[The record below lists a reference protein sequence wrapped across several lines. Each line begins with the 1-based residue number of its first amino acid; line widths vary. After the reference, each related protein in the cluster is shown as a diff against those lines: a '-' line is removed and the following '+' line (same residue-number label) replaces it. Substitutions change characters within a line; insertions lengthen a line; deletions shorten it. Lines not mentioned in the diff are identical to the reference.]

1 MAAVELRGVWKSFG
15 KAQVLKGLDLAVGR
29 GEFLVVLGASGEGK
43 STTLNVVAGVVRPDK
58 GTVLLDGQVVDDGGK
73 VYVPPEKR
81 DVGYVFQNYALYPH
95 MTAFDNIAFPLRMR
109 KLPEDEVRRRV
120 KEVAEMLKIAH
131 VLDRKPAQLSG
142 GQQQR
147 VAVARAVVKE
157 PRVLLMDEPFS
168 NLDPAVRAEVRWEI
182 KSLVKRLGI
191 TTIMVTHD
199 QEEAMSLADR
209 IAVLRGGKVVQC
221 DTPEE
226 LYQRPAN
233 AYVAEF
239 VGGMNILPIDSQPRI
254 LEALGVRA
262 EGGERLVG
270 FRPEHVA
277 VVEEGGIPAKVLA
290 SEYRGEKWLYVLDIG
305 AGKPVKIYTST
316 KVSSHIIRIVPTK
329 LYFFDETGTTTRV
342 EETYSHKESPT
353 T

>member
-15 KAQVLKGLDLAVGR
+15 KVQVLRGLDLAVGR

-43 STTLNVVAGVVRPDK
+43 STTLNVVAGVVRPDR
-58 GTVLLDGQVVDDGGK
+58 GTVLLGGQVVDDGAGT
-73 VYVPPEKR
+73 YVPPEKR

-109 KLPEDEVRRRV
+109 KLPEDEVKRRV
-120 KEVAEMLKIAH
+120 REVAEMLRIAH
-131 VLDRKPAQLSG
+131 LLDRKPGQLSG

-168 NLDPAVRAEVRWEI
+168 NLDPAVRAGVRWEI

-209 IAVLRGGKVVQC
+209 IAVLRSGKVVQC

-226 LYQRPAN
+226 LYQRPAD
-233 AYVAEF
+233 AHVAEF
-239 VGGMNILPIDSQPRI
+239 VGGMNILPIDGQPQM

-270 FRPEHVA
+270 FRPEHV
-277 VVEEGGIPAKVLA
+277 VITEERGIPAKVLA
-290 SEYRGEKWLYVLDIG
+290 SEYRGEKWVYVLDIG
-305 AGKPVKIYTST
+305 AEKPVKIYTAT
-316 KVSSHIIRIVPTK
+316 KIMSHTIRIVPTK
-329 LYFFDETGTTTRV
+329 LYFFDETGATTRV
-342 EETYSHKESPT
+342 EETHLHENPMT
-353 T
+353 